1 MPVELT
7 QREEF
12 AIITL
17 NQPETLNALS
27 FEIVEKIGEA
37 LNEVAVSNARTLIFI
52 GAGDRAFC
60 AGANINELA
69 GRTVSE
75 VKRGAEVG
83 QRTFARLDTFPIP
96 SVAII
101 NGYAFGG
108 GLELA
113 SACTFR
119 IATPNAKMGLPEIKL
134 GLIPSPRIIAS
145 FAIHMTISATF
156 GWYRS
161 WVQIAVI
168 SSIKRAS
175 MSFNASLYSSVIL
188 LHLLGAFCSIRL
200 ANDTALHQRS
210 LHLGFECM

>member
-17 NQPETLNALS
+17 NQPEPLNALS
-27 FEIVEKIGEA
+27 FEIVEEIGKA
-37 LNEVAVSNARTLIFI
+37 LNEVVVSNARTLIFI

-101 NGYAFGG
+101 NG
-108 GLELA
+108 
-113 SACTFR
+113 
-119 IATPNAKMGLPEIKL
+119 
-134 GLIPSPRIIAS
+134 
-145 FAIHMTISATF
+145 
-156 GWYRS
+156 
-161 WVQIAVI
+161 
-168 SSIKRAS
+168 
-175 MSFNASLYSSVIL
+175 
-188 LHLLGAFCSIRL
+188 
-200 ANDTALHQRS
+200 
-210 LHLGFECM
+210 

>member
-27 FEIVEKIGEA
+27 FEIVEEIGKA

-69 GRTVSE
+69 GRTISE

-96 SVAII
+96 S
-101 NGYAFGG
+101 
-108 GLELA
+108 L
-113 SACTFR
+113 S
-119 IATPNAKMGLPEIKL
+119 
-134 GLIPSPRIIAS
+134 LIHI
-145 FAIHMTISATF
+145 
-156 GWYRS
+156 
-161 WVQIAVI
+161 
-168 SSIKRAS
+168 
-175 MSFNASLYSSVIL
+175 
-188 LHLLGAFCSIRL
+188 
-200 ANDTALHQRS
+200 
-210 LHLGFECM
+210 